1 MNEDKV
7 QAQRREHDEESTR
20 QRAAILGVQYIDT
33 RPIEKDLPLVDGCL
47 TVPEMYQG
55 FIVPPYRDWETDRK
69 STRLNSSHR
78 SLSRMPSSA

>member
-55 FIVPPYRDWETDRK
+55 FIVPLRDG
-69 STRLNSSHR
+69 SSEQTYQFGITTQ
-78 SLSRMPSSA
+78 